1 MRGGLC
7 RMILRVRLR
16 FEGGTHVMRWLRNR
30 AGWCRD
36 LQSGE
41 DNDVEHYGDVRQRT
55 EDV

>member
-1 MRGGLC
+1 
-7 RMILRVRLR
+7 MILRVRLR